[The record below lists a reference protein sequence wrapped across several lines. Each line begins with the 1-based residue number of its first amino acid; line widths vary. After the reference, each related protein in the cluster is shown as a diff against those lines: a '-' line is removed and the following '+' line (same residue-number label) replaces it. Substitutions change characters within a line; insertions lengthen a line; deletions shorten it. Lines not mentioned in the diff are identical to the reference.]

1 MLFSS
6 TQISQKS
13 SRSSSGRWRC
23 ASYRQVEPISRSNP
37 PEAPEDTIQHAAEN
51 LWPSAVCKCGLLKN
65 SECTDSRGASR
76 DNYTMHHVHIINK
89 LETESFLCVKCCFIS
104 VWVKQKKRKKYG
116 RLQAQFQVY
125 AGDAA
130 LFATRWIF
138 MPRIP
143 PSREKPNIF
152 AVFLFL
158 WGVGKTML
166 IKTYLCLA
174 EQQCIWYSLKK
185 TMISAIRGAQAPD
198 SSVLPCSLSCSV
210 LIFFWDCLW
219 DCVSKRRPIDF
230 PFRGFCRSRGL
241 SLTINI
247 KHVIK

>member
-76 DNYTMHHVHIINK
+76 DNYTMHRVHIINK

-104 VWVKQKKRKKYG
+104 VWVKQKKEKNMVDFRHSS
-116 RLQAQFQVY
+116 RFMQE
-125 AGDAA
+125 
-130 LFATRWIF
+130 TRHYL
-138 MPRIP
+138 R
-143 PSREKPNIF
+143 RGE
-152 AVFLFL
+152 
-158 WGVGKTML
+158 
-166 IKTYLCLA
+166 YLCRG
-174 EQQCIWYSLKK
+174 SLRVERNQ
-185 TMISAIRGAQAPD
+185 TF
-198 SSVLPCSLSCSV
+198 SLCFYFSGELGKLC
-210 LIFFWDCLW
+210 W
-219 DCVSKRRPIDF
+219 
-230 PFRGFCRSRGL
+230 
-241 SLTINI
+241 
-247 KHVIK
+247 